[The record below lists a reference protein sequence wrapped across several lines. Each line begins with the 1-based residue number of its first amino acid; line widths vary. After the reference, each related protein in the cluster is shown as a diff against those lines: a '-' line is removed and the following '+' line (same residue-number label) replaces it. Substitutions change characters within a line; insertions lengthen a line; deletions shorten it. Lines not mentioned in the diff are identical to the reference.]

1 MVETNDPAQVL
12 SRSDAGSGR
21 LPLWSQV
28 KSLII
33 AMIRDNRLAENARL
47 PSEHEMCQRFGVSR
61 TVVREAM
68 NQLVYERIIYKI
80 QGKGAFVAGRRDEQN
95 FVGSTVGFSGELI
108 GRQKLVTRR
117 VLLQR
122 IGVPSERVR
131 RVLNLSEGD
140 GPNARIIEISRVLI
154 VDGIPRILV
163 NTSIPEKLAPGLD
176 QAPLNNRSLYDTL
189 QRRYGF
195 VFRRADRWLEA
206 VTPTAEQAALLD
218 VGTGTPLLAIES
230 CSYSEIGEPSEH

>member
-1 MVETNDPAQVL
+1 
-12 SRSDAGSGR
+12 
-21 LPLWSQV
+21 
-28 KSLII
+28 
-33 AMIRDNRLAENARL
+33 MIRDNRLVEHARL
-47 PSEHEMCQRFGVSR
+47 PSEHEMCQSFGVSR

-117 VLLQR
+117 VLMQR
-122 IGVPSERVR
+122 IAIPSDRVR
-131 RVLNLSEGD
+131 RALNLPDGD
-140 GPNARIIEISRVLI
+140 GPDARVIEISRVLI

-163 NTSIPEKLAPGLD
+163 NTSIPERLAPGLD

-189 QRRYGF
+189 QRRYGY
-195 VFRRADRWLEA
+195 VFHRADRWLEA
-206 VTPTAEQAALLD
+206 VTPTAEQAALLEIEM
-218 VGTGTPLLAIES
+218 GTPLLAIES
-230 CSYSEIGEPSEH
+230 CAHSDGGVPIEHYDALYRTDEARLHVRAGS